1 MASRL
6 QLNGWRR
13 LWLAAS
19 AGLAIWFVVVWPL
32 QYLKDIAPNRYGYD
46 RGIENDFEN
55 GQCLTYQTAP
65 LETLREPGYGEDCL
79 HIYLSRKYDN
89 TVPYTLEAYKTY
101 SYERDREQYL
111 AALAVGAA
119 GTAIVSGLVYFF
131 GWLVGRI
138 LTG

>member
-32 QYLKDIAPNRYGYD
+32 QYLKDMQFGRYGYD
-46 RGIENDFEN
+46 RAIEEDFEN

-65 LETLREPGYGEDCL
+65 LETLREPRYGEDCW
-79 HIYLSRKYDN
+79 HIYMSRKNDN
-89 TVPYTLEAYKTY
+89 TPPYTLEAYKTY
-101 SYERDREQYL
+101 SYERDREQYF
-111 AALAVGAA
+111 AALAVGAS
-119 GTAIVSGLVYFF
+119 GAIVTGLYTSSD
-131 GWLVGRI
+131 G
-138 LTG
+138 